1 MFEIPFI
8 YLVLT
13 AFQLL
18 LQYDDRNKVLI
29 KDLKKYTKFIVD
41 ELKEISKESDD
52 FDGEIKD
59 IDFDTELDFILN
71 EYPNLFKLENDT
83 LVINPQFTLLDV
95 SLIVSCFE
103 IFKEE
108 MSVLTHTKESWEYLN
123 INKIKD
129 KIEAYKNN
137 ERHIEKIYES
147 SGEYKEATMENLLN
161 LRNLQNIEVFSNG
174 IFYIEKVWVYL
185 TLLDLTDDEEEK
197 ERSYN
202 QKFYKNSKYAELI
215 KNEGADNL
223 DLDVM
228 MNNAFQKA
236 IFSNE
241 PIFKK
246 KFEDMVLSL
255 MYFRDVEE
263 RDKYALKYESTKES
277 DQIEEF
283 DENVQREMFS
293 ILGIEDMDSVE
304 IGYREEGLDLEIPI
318 EYIKRTKTEGEDQF
332 VLSFTLEEDNNFYLL
347 YLKKIDEYEEA
358 YGLPEN
364 FVQIRKRLIYL
375 LDNCAYKLYNKEKR
389 LELYKTLDINL
400 DEFYLTRYKL
410 EAEYFIEEIF
420 STTAVKVLEKLLFIS
435 TYYELTHDKEI
446 ETLLSKYSDNKDYKK
461 YKEIIL
467 CNKNI
472 NILKKNKNN

>member
-202 QKFYKNSKYAELI
+202 QKFY
-215 KNEGADNL
+215 
-223 DLDVM
+223 
-228 MNNAFQKA
+228 
-236 IFSNE
+236 
-241 PIFKK
+241 
-246 KFEDMVLSL
+246 
-255 MYFRDVEE
+255 
-263 RDKYALKYESTKES
+263 
-277 DQIEEF
+277 
-283 DENVQREMFS
+283 
-293 ILGIEDMDSVE
+293 
-304 IGYREEGLDLEIPI
+304 
-318 EYIKRTKTEGEDQF
+318 YITY
-332 VLSFTLEEDNNFYLL
+332 LYNYLL
-347 YLKKIDEYEEA
+347 
-358 YGLPEN
+358 N
-364 FVQIRKRLIYL
+364 NLISQT
-375 LDNCAYKLYNKEKR
+375 N
-389 LELYKTLDINL
+389 
-400 DEFYLTRYKL
+400 
-410 EAEYFIEEIF
+410 IF
-420 STTAVKVLEKLLFIS
+420 
-435 TYYELTHDKEI
+435 
-446 ETLLSKYSDNKDYKK
+446 
-461 YKEIIL
+461 
-467 CNKNI
+467 
-472 NILKKNKNN
+472 